1 MAVRWSLLPLLFT
14 WLVTC
19 GECAVVFSRIMRQQE
34 VSVSG
39 SRVPSTLQH
48 VCRVRAMVG
57 TLPPP
62 SITLHHLASPCITSP
77 LLICSV
83 TSSTWA
89 EPGAGLVFITR
100 MFFWKYLNENQM
112 ANGRNRYNFAKP
124 RCMMP
129 IGNRYRSII
138 EAPLT
143 SRLARSGQVATG
155 VIIPRCHRC
164 SALCPG
170 EDNKNI
176 L

>member
-1 MAVRWSLLPLLFT
+1 M
-14 WLVTC
+14 
-19 GECAVVFSRIMRQQE
+19 VFSRIMRQQE

-48 VCRVRAMVG
+48 VCRVQAMVG

-62 SITLHHLASPCITSP
+62 CITLHHLASPCITSP

-89 EPGAGLVFITR
+89 EPGAGLDFITH
-100 MFFWKYLNENQM
+100 MFFRKYLNENRM
-112 ANGRNRYNFAKP
+112 ADGININRYNFAKP

-138 EAPLT
+138 EVPLT
-143 SRLARSGQVATG
+143 SRLARSGGHWGHYTQVPQ
-155 VIIPRCHRC
+155 VLCSLPRR
-164 SALCPG
+164 G
-170 EDNKNI
+170 Q
-176 L
+176 